1 MQTACVVTGG
11 ARGIGRG
18 IAELMVA
25 RGHHVVIGDVDGWA
39 AATTA
44 AEIGAVA
51 GLAQDV
57 RDPSSHRLV
66 AEEAARHGALTTWFN
81 NAGVGDDGTLASLS
95 DSQVRSLVEVN
106 LLGTTWGTRAALAAF
121 GPAGGDVVNIA
132 SLAALGPVP
141 GYSMYAATKA
151 AVVSLSASVNAEAP
165 RGVRVHALCPDGAD
179 TAMLAA
185 QDPSGLGSQLVHS
198 GGPIL
203 SVAEVAA
210 AAVSLVGS
218 GRVVRAVPGWRGG
231 VVRASALAPGR
242 DAARGRAVRRAGT
255 PGDEAPLASRTR
267 RTIVRSGACIVRTRA
282 LTSYTCSIERLIDT
296 DSLSVAP
303 TRHSLSRDDRLI
315 LPQEATMS
323 TLSLAPAF
331 VPAPAARRSTVR
343 LTRRGRLVVFLT
355 SLFLVL
361 VVAFML
367 AGGAVGTDE
376 AGQPAPTE
384 IVQVAPG
391 DTLWGIASEIA
402 TDGDVRSVMS
412 EIERLNALES
422 ASLAAGQ
429 KLRVPVVSD

>member
-25 RGHHVVIGDVDGWA
+25 RGHQVVIGDLDGWA

-57 RDPSSHRLV
+57 RDPGSHRLV

-81 NAGVGDDGTLASLS
+81 NAGVGDDGTLASLTEA
-95 DSQVRSLVEVN
+95 QVRLLVEVN

-165 RGVRVHALCPDGAD
+165 RGVRVHALCPDGVD

-198 GGPIL
+198 GGAIL
-203 SVAEVAA
+203 SVADVAT

-218 GRVVRAVPGWRGG
+218 ARVVRTVPGWRGG
-231 VVRASALAPGR
+231 VVRASALAPGVMQH
-242 DAARGRAVRRAGT
+242 AAGLFAAQGRRAMK
-255 PGDEAPLASRTR
+255 R
-267 RTIVRSGACIVRTRA
+267 R
-282 LTSYTCSIERLIDT
+282 
-296 DSLSVAP
+296 
-303 TRHSLSRDDRLI
+303 
-315 LPQEATMS
+315 
-323 TLSLAPAF
+323 
-331 VPAPAARRSTVR
+331 
-343 LTRRGRLVVFLT
+343 
-355 SLFLVL
+355 
-361 VVAFML
+361 
-367 AGGAVGTDE
+367 
-376 AGQPAPTE
+376 
-384 IVQVAPG
+384 
-391 DTLWGIASEIA
+391 
-402 TDGDVRSVMS
+402 
-412 EIERLNALES
+412 
-422 ASLAAGQ
+422 
-429 KLRVPVVSD
+429 

>member
-25 RGHHVVIGDVDGWA
+25 RGHQVVIGDLDGWA

-57 RDPSSHRLV
+57 RDPGSHRLV

-81 NAGVGDDGTLASLS
+81 NAGVGDDGTLASLTEA
-95 DSQVRSLVEVN
+95 QVRLLVEVN

-165 RGVRVHALCPDGAD
+165 SGVRVHALCPDGVD

-198 GGPIL
+198 GGAIL
-203 SVAEVAA
+203 SVADVAT

-218 GRVVRAVPGWRGG
+218 ARVVRTVPGWRGG
-231 VVRASALAPGR
+231 VVRASALAPGVMQH
-242 DAARGRAVRRAGT
+242 AAGLFAAQGRRAMK
-255 PGDEAPLASRTR
+255 R
-267 RTIVRSGACIVRTRA
+267 R
-282 LTSYTCSIERLIDT
+282 
-296 DSLSVAP
+296 
-303 TRHSLSRDDRLI
+303 
-315 LPQEATMS
+315 
-323 TLSLAPAF
+323 
-331 VPAPAARRSTVR
+331 
-343 LTRRGRLVVFLT
+343 
-355 SLFLVL
+355 
-361 VVAFML
+361 
-367 AGGAVGTDE
+367 
-376 AGQPAPTE
+376 
-384 IVQVAPG
+384 
-391 DTLWGIASEIA
+391 
-402 TDGDVRSVMS
+402 
-412 EIERLNALES
+412 
-422 ASLAAGQ
+422 
-429 KLRVPVVSD
+429 